1 MVDCLFAKL
10 VGTGLDYISE
20 TNVMNDKEPD
30 PNLQSPQE
38 ANTTKHIN
46 FLETEE
52 AGDTSTSGGTDN
64 NDSPTKK
71 AWEELRN
78 DNKKQQNAQE

>member
-1 MVDCLFAKL
+1 M
-10 VGTGLDYISE
+10 GLENIPE
-20 TNVMNDKEPD
+20 TNIMIDKEQD

-46 FLETEE
+46 FREIEGSE
-52 AGDTSTSGGTDN
+52 ASNTGDRTDNDTSD
-64 NDSPTKK
+64 DSPTKR

-78 DNKKQQNAQE
+78 DNKKDQHGNE